1 MAQTQE
7 LQPFLND
14 LCVYRWPNEIRIC
27 LEMQKNAE
35 FNLFQN
41 NLLLASLI
49 RVEFVDS
56 FMLNNLRSK
65 FKTQQNEYDSEH
77 SAA

>member
-1 MAQTQE
+1 
-7 LQPFLND
+7 
-14 LCVYRWPNEIRIC
+14 
-27 LEMQKNAE
+27 MQKNAE